1 MCYNLPNNPQNNLKC
16 GYKGKTMIY
25 TYKEI
30 KEKFGS
36 KYNIKKALNQGIIF
50 KQERGIYSD
59 TKQVSELNIITQKY
73 PDAIFSMQSAFYYHH
88 LTDTI
93 PDYYYLETDR
103 DGSKIQDKRV
113 KQLFDKKEFLQLGK
127 VTIDYEGCQIS
138 IYSKERM
145 FIELVRS
152 KTKLPFDY
160 YKEIIYSYRKII
172 SSLDI
177 QEIEELS
184 LLLPKKEK
192 VREVLEMEVL

>member
-1 MCYNLPNNPQNNLKC
+1 ML
-16 GYKGKTMIY
+16 Y
-25 TYKEI
+25 TYEEI
-30 KEKFGS
+30 RIKYGT
-36 KYNIKKALNQGIIF
+36 KYNIKKALNQGILF

-59 TKQVSELNIITQKY
+59 TKYVSELNIITLKF
-73 PDAIFSMQSAFYYHH
+73 PKAIFSMESAFYYHH

-93 PDYYYLETDR
+93 PDRYYLQTDR
-103 DGSKIQDKRV
+103 DGSKIKDPRV
-113 KQLFDKKEFLQLGK
+113 KQLFEKKEYLQLGK
-127 VTIDYEGCQIS
+127 EIITYEGVQLN

-145 FIELVRS
+145 LIELVRN

-184 LLLPKKEK
+184 FLLPKKEK
-192 VREVLEMEVL
+192 VREVLELEVL